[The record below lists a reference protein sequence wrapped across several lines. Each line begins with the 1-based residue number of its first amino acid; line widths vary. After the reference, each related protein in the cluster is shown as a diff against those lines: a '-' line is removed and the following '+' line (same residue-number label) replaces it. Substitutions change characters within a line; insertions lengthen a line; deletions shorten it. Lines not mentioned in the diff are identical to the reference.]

1 MIDRR
6 NFMRLAAVG
15 GGAVFMSG
23 LPGQAMAALAGKTV
37 QRGSAQLNGV
47 QDFYFIQMSDTHWGY
62 SGKANP
68 DAANTLKTAVA
79 TINALEVPPDFIV
92 FTGDLTHTT
101 DDPAERR
108 RRIAEFRAIVGELKV
123 QAVHCIPGEH
133 DASLDGGEAFQES
146 FGDMHFA
153 FNNKGV
159 HFIGLDNASDPE
171 GKLGTTQ
178 LEWLKTTLAGYAK
191 SARIVVFAH
200 RPLFELAPQWGWGT
214 PDGDKALA
222 LLAPYANVTVF
233 YGHIHQEYHYQ
244 TGNIKHHSAKSLMYP
259 FPAPGS
265 QANLTPLSWDAASPY
280 KGLGFREVATEAKSG
295 KYIVSELPV
304 KVG

>member
-1 MIDRR
+1 
-6 NFMRLAAVG
+6 MRLAALG

-23 LPGQAMAALAGKTV
+23 LPGQAMAALAGKSVHQAVLPAVGT
-37 QRGSAQLNGV
+37 

-62 SGKANP
+62 SGKVNP

-79 TINALEVPPDFIV
+79 TINALQVPPDFIV

-108 RRIAEFRAIVGELKV
+108 SRLAEFRNIVAELKV
-123 QAVHCIPGEH
+123 TAVHCIPGEH
-133 DASLDGGEAFQES
+133 DASLDGGAAFQES
-146 FGDMHFA
+146 FGDTHFS

-171 GKLGTTQ
+171 GKLGNDQ
-178 LEWLKTTLAGYAK
+178 LAWLKNDLAQHAK

-200 RPLFELAPQWGWGT
+200 RPLFQLAPQWGWDT
-214 PDGDKALA
+214 PDGDQAIA

-244 TGNIKHHSAKSLMYP
+244 TGNIMHHSAKSLIYP

-265 QANLTPLSWDAASPY
+265 QANLTPIPWDPTSPD
-280 KGLGFREVATEAKSG
+280 KGLGFRDVATNSNTG
-295 KYIVSELPV
+295 KYAISELPV
-304 KVG
+304 KIA